1 MAGNETYPYQSLIKS
16 GGTILLILAGFLT
29 SCTVTF
35 NTTGTTTPN
44 PNLKTIGID
53 DFTNQAAIVV
63 PYLAQELTNQMQ
75 DRFLRQS
82 RLTLTTGAA
91 DIRIGGSVS
100 RYDLQ
105 PVAIQGDESAAQN
118 RLTIGISVSYENF
131 VEPKETWKSDKRFS
145 GFVDFD
151 ADDDFASLEEELINE
166 ILDQLTQDVFSA
178 SIGKW

>member
-1 MAGNETYPYQSLIKS
+1 MKGRGSTYRLFSITGVLVLGLLLSLSSCRIK
-16 GGTILLILAGFLT
+16 
-29 SCTVTF
+29 F
-35 NTTGTTTPN
+35 NSTGTEGGD
-44 PNLKTIGID
+44 PNLKTITID

-75 DRFLRQS
+75 DRFQRQS

-91 DIRIGGSVS
+91 DIRIGGTIV

-118 RLTIGISVSYENF
+118 RLTIAISVSFENF
-131 VEPKETWKSDKRFS
+131 VNPKESWTSDKRFS
-145 GFVDFD
+145 AFVDVS
-151 ADDDFASLEEELINE
+151 ADEDFASQEEELINE
-166 ILDQLTQDVFSA
+166 VLEQITQDVFSA

>member
-1 MAGNETYPYQSLIKS
+1 MLKISSIFPEKPLVGLSLWMLVLS
-16 GGTILLILAGFLT
+16 LAGC
-29 SCTVTF
+29 SITF
-35 NTTGTTTPN
+35 NTTGVSTPN
-44 PNLKTIGID
+44 PNLKTIAID

-91 DIRIGGSVS
+91 DIRIGGSVV

-118 RLTIGISVSYENF
+118 RLSIGVSVSYQNF

-145 GFVDFD
+145 AFVDFS
-151 ADDDFASLEEELINE
+151 ADEDFASLEEELIDE
-166 ILDQLTQDVFSA
+166 VLEQITQDVFSA